1 MHTNVCV
8 CVWAGEGWER
18 NVALDF
24 MLDWLVFPKKK
35 KKSDILFHYALIF
48 LKISL
53 R

>member
-35 KKSDILFHYALIF
+35 KSDILFHYALIF